1 MRRHLVLLS
10 VVAGGVFA
18 FDQWTK
24 AWATANLQNRPP
36 VEILGT
42 LVQLTYTRNS
52 GVAFGLGA
60 GTNFPFYLFSI
71 AAALGIL
78 WVFFRGRVRRRVHQ
92 LALALVLGGAL
103 GNLVDRITTGRVV
116 DFVLLSWRQW
126 DFPVFNVAD
135 TAVSIGVVLFALTW
149 GGRREEDATGADHE
163 GGAEHGALLAAPRP
177 DGMPAADLSTPLE
190 ATPDDPEDV
199 VDAPSAD
206 ARR

>member
-1 MRRHLVLLS
+1 MKRHLVLLA

-24 AWATANLQNRPP
+24 AWATANLQSRPP

-42 LVQLTYTRNS
+42 LVQFTYTRNS

-78 WVFFRGRVRRRVHQ
+78 WVFFRGSVRRRVHQ
-92 LALALVLGGAL
+92 FALALVLGGAL
-103 GNLVDRITTGRVV
+103 GNLVDRVTSGRVV
-116 DFVLLSWRQW
+116 DFILLSWRQW

-135 TAVSIGVVLFALTW
+135 SAVSIGVLLFAFTW
-149 GGRREEDATGADHE
+149 GGHREEHE
-163 GGAEHGALLAAPRP
+163 GTRSTAPGDSLGAAPGAEPSP
-177 DGMPAADLSTPLE
+177 DISPAARDQGDI
-190 ATPDDPEDV
+190 A
-199 VDAPSAD
+199 DASSAD
-206 ARR
+206 ARS

>member
-1 MRRHLVLLS
+1 MRRHLILLAA
-10 VVAGGVFA
+10 VAGGIFA
-18 FDQWTK
+18 LDQWTK

-92 LALALVLGGAL
+92 FALAMVLGGAL
-103 GNLVDRITTGRVV
+103 GNLVDRVTTGRVV
-116 DFVLLSWRQW
+116 DFILLSWRQW

-135 TAVSIGVVLFALTW
+135 TAVSIGVLLFAFTW
-149 GGRREEDATGADHE
+149 GGTAGESAEADRTGGTAPDALPPGHAPDPRPAPDLAPRR
-163 GGAEHGALLAAPRP
+163 AAP
-177 DGMPAADLSTPLE
+177 G
-190 ATPDDPEDV
+190 DPEDV
-199 VDAPSAD
+199 LDAPSAD
-206 ARR
+206 AR